1 MLMITKELRKEL
13 RKETMLLKQP
23 SLVPVLEPMLLRKP
37 RLKKMLTRQKRLRG
51 LPIERKTLNLPK
63 SP

>member
-1 MLMITKELRKEL
+1 MLMITKEL

-23 SLVPVLEPMLLRKP
+23 SLVPVLDPMLLRKP

-51 LPIERKTLNLPK
+51 LPIGRKTLNLPQ
-63 SP
+63 PP